1 MKEFGLRWVIAQN
14 RSKLIS
20 FHIIYMKSTEMQV
33 DERGVLSVKQLMNL
47 AKKMEV
53 EKEKKAVLR
62 LEMDYELATLF
73 DAMNEKDEKQKKL
86 SKQKLERIRQELL
99 RLKAL

>member
-1 MKEFGLRWVIAQN
+1 M
-14 RSKLIS
+14 
-20 FHIIYMKSTEMQV
+20 
-33 DERGVLSVKQLMNL
+33 KQLVNSF
-47 AKKMEV
+47 KKNAV
-53 EKEKKAVLR
+53 ERERKAVLR

-73 DAMNEKDEKQKKL
+73 EAMAENNEDQKKA

>member
-1 MKEFGLRWVIAQN
+1 ME
-14 RSKLIS
+14 
-20 FHIIYMKSTEMQV
+20 
-33 DERGVLSVKQLMNL
+33 GVYCQVKQLMNL
-47 AKKMEV
+47 VKKNEV
-53 EKEKKAVLR
+53 EREKKAVLR

-73 DAMNEKDEKQKKL
+73 DAINEQNEAQKNI